1 MASAQAFAPGVDVS
15 PEQHLRAKE
24 VFLAACELPLEQ
36 RAAYLDEA
44 CGSDVGLR
52 REVDDLLNFDRPTSE
67 PPSEKNPPERIG
79 SFHLLQKLGEGGMG
93 EVWEAEQEGPV
104 RRRVAFKLIKWGMD
118 TKEVLARFE
127 SERQALAMMN
137 HPNIAKAYEAGSTD
151 EGRPFFAMEY
161 VRGIPLTDYCDAQRL
176 STRERLLLFVQVCGG
191 VHHAHQKGIIHR
203 DIKPSNILVAVED
216 GRPVPK
222 IIDFGVA
229 KATSQRLTERT
240 LFTELGQWIGTPEYM
255 SPEQAELTGLDVD
268 TRSDV
273 YSLGVVLYELLAG
286 AQPFDAR
293 ELRTAGFDEM
303 RRRIREEEPPRPS
316 TKVSSLGDA
325 SRVAAERRRTD
336 SHGLARTLRGDL
348 DWIVMRA
355 MEKDRTRRY
364 SSPSELAADVE
375 RYLRNQPVEA
385 SPPSTWYRARKFI
398 RRHRVGVGAG
408 LMVLAALVAGMV
420 GTAIGVI
427 RAHNEAEIARKA
439 SRLLVGVFADFDAAA
454 QIGGLSSPA
463 AVLDRGA
470 ERIIDEL
477 ADQPLV
483 QAQLMNILGNAYRN
497 LGQLDAA
504 KPLLERSLSLREKHL
519 GESHPD
525 VGDSCVSNGWLAF
538 RTADFVL
545 AHEYFERA
553 VKVFEEALGPDH
565 PAVASSLGFVGWV
578 DWRTGDYDT
587 AREALDRSLGI
598 FRANGLEDDPAI
610 VNTLYPY
617 ALMLMDMAD
626 HDAARPLVE
635 HALAVF
641 ERSFGPEHA
650 VVGSLCLELGRCFQ
664 GTRRYE
670 EARPLYERS
679 LEIMENALGT
689 DHPYLMGPLTKLAM
703 LDRESKDYD
712 SSGARFERAIEIGES
727 ALGPDHPDLVWTL
740 GPYALLLLNRGDV
753 EEARATLERA
763 LRIAEQTHGPN
774 HLDVARTVEFFGFHY
789 YQQHDYDEALRWYRR
804 GLEMREEIFGPGHR
818 TAGWNLYD
826 QACLLALDGNPTA
839 AIETLRLALDTGWA
853 NARIENDGDLDT
865 LRDTP
870 EFQEILAEVR
880 SRL

>member
-1 MASAQAFAPGVDVS
+1 MS
-15 PEQHLRAKE
+15 PERHLRAKE
-24 VFLAACELPLEQ
+24 VFLAACELAPE
-36 RAAYLDEA
+36 RREAFLDEA
-44 CGSDVGLR
+44 CGSDAGLR
-52 REVDDLLNFDRPTSE
+52 REVDDLLDFDQPTSE
-67 PPSEKNPPERIG
+67 PRAERRLPERIG
-79 SFHLLQKLGEGGMG
+79 NFHLLQKLGEGGMG

-104 RRRVAFKLIKWGMD
+104 RRRVAFKVIKWGMD

-127 SERQALAMMN
+127 SERQALALMN

-151 EGRPFFAMEY
+151 EGRPFFVMEY
-161 VRGIPLTDYCDAQRL
+161 VRGIPLTEYCDAQRL
-176 STRERLLLFVQVCGG
+176 STKDRLLLFAQVCEG
-191 VHHAHQKGIIHR
+191 VQHAHQKGIIHR

-286 AQPFDAR
+286 TQPFDAR

-364 SSPSELAADVE
+364 GSPSDLATDVG
-375 RYLRNQPVEA
+375 RYLRDQPVEA
-385 SPPSTWYRARKFI
+385 SPPSTRYRVRKFI
-398 RRHRVGVGAG
+398 RRHRVGVAAG
-408 LMVLAALVAGMV
+408 SMVFAALIAGV
-420 GTAIGVI
+420 IGTSVGVI
-427 RAHNEAEIARKA
+427 RARNEAKTAHKV
-439 SRLLVGVFADFDAAA
+439 SQLLVGVFADFDAAA

-470 ERIIDEL
+470 ERILGEL
-477 ADQPLV
+477 SDQPVV

-504 KPLLERSLSLREKHL
+504 EPLLKRSLSLREKYL

-525 VGDSCVSNGWLAF
+525 VGDSYVSSGWLAF
-538 RTADFVL
+538 RTADFGL

-553 VKVFEEALGPDH
+553 VTVFEEALGPDH
-565 PAVASSLGFVGWV
+565 PAVASSLGFVGTV
-578 DWRTGDYDT
+578 DSRIGDYDA
-587 AREALDRSLGI
+587 AREAFERSLEI
-598 FRANGLEDDPAI
+598 FRANGMEDDPVI
-610 VNTLYPY
+610 VYTNYSY
-617 ALMLMDMAD
+617 AVLLMDMANYGAAQPLLEHTLALYENRLGPD
-626 HDAARPLVE
+626 HV
-635 HALAVF
+635 
-641 ERSFGPEHA
+641 
-650 VVGSLCLELGRCFQ
+650 VVGGLCLELGRCFQ
-664 GTRRYE
+664 ETLRYD
-670 EARPLYERS
+670 EARPLFERS
-679 LEIMENALGT
+679 LEIMENALGA
-689 DHPYLMGPLTKLAM
+689 DHPNLMGPLTKLAM
-703 LDRESKDYD
+703 LDREGKDYD
-712 SSGARFERAIEIGES
+712 SAGPRFERAIAIGER

-753 EEARATLERA
+753 EEARAALDRA
-763 LRIAEQTHGPN
+763 LQIAEQTYGPS
-774 HLDVARTVEFFGFHY
+774 HLDVARMVELFGFHY
-789 YQQHDYDEALRWYRR
+789 YQKNDYEEALRWYRR
-804 GLEMREEIFGPGHR
+804 GLEMREEIFGPGHAA
-818 TAGWNLYD
+818 TGWNLYD
-826 QACLLALDGNPTA
+826 QACMHALNGNPTA
-839 AIETLRLALDTGWA
+839 ALDTLRLALDTGWA
-853 NARIENDGDLDT
+853 NSRIEEDDDLDT

-870 EFQEILAEVR
+870 EFEEILREVR
-880 SRL
+880 ARL